1 MKTAIIIAI
10 LAIALPVSGLS
21 ITANS
26 ERENDNDRTVFFTV
40 TDGEATY
47 QWHGDIPIGA
57 HRDNYLNAKAE
68 EILLLILKKQYP
80 GANPVAEEGQTELE
94 AMRAWIRAGAVNV
107 SVSEV
112 DGEEVVTRERIAR
125 VEWKSTHP
133 KESEINQ
140 LKARI
145 AALEAR

>member
-1 MKTAIIIAI
+1 MKTLIIIAI

-40 TDGEATY
+40 TDGRATY
-47 QWHGDIPIGA
+47 EWHGDIPIGV
-57 HRDNYLNAKAE
+57 HRENYLNAKAE
-68 EILLLILKKQYP
+68 EIMLLILKKQYP
-80 GANPVAEEGQTELE
+80 GAKPIATEGQTELE
-94 AMRAWIRAGAVNV
+94 AMRAWIAAGAVNV
-107 SVSEV
+107 SVAEV
-112 DGEEVVTRERIAR
+112 DGEEVVTRERVVKR
-125 VEWKSTHP
+125 EWKSTHP
-133 KESEINQ
+133 AATEIDQ